1 MVFILKISFMKKD
14 LFKINEED
22 RNRILEMHIRA
33 TKNKYLFEGDTPT
46 TPTPAPTTPTTPTT
60 PTPAPTT
67 PTTPTTPTPAPAPT
81 TPKRFE
87 SATCAGKKPNC
98 QEKVLKIQIR
108 MNDECPSEV
117 LTTKLVEDGLTG
129 PKTMD
134 AWKMCKTKL
143 SPTKMKDDKGNLV
156 PVSTLPKDVV
166 KTTDEKP
173 QPLTPEELEMLKS

>member
-1 MVFILKISFMKKD
+1 VGNFLTFFTFNGIYNKISFMKKD

-22 RNRILEMHIRA
+22 RNRILEMHITA
-33 TKNKYLFEGDTPT
+33 TKNKYLFEQG
-46 TPTPAPTTPTTPTT
+46 TPTPEPTTPTT

-67 PTTPTTPTPAPAPT
+67 TTPTPA
-81 TPKRFE
+81 PKRFE

-108 MNDECPSEV
+108 MNDECPTEV

-129 PKTMD
+129 PKTMG

-156 PVSTLPKDVV
+156 PVSTAPKDIAQT
-166 KTTDEKP
+166 KDEKP

>member
-1 MVFILKISFMKKD
+1 MKKD

-33 TKNKYLFEGDTPT
+33 TKNKYLFEDDTT
-46 TPTPAPTTPTTPTT
+46 TTTTTTVAAAPTTPT
-60 PTPAPTT
+60 
-67 PTTPTTPTPAPAPT
+67 PAPT

-108 MNDECPSEV
+108 MNDECPTEV

>member
-1 MVFILKISFMKKD
+1 MKKD

-22 RNRILEMHIRA
+22 RNRILEMHITA
-33 TKNKYLFEGDTPT
+33 TKNKYLFEDDTTTTPTPAPT

-60 PTPAPTT
+60 PT
-67 PTTPTTPTPAPAPT
+67 PAPT

-156 PVSTLPKDVV
+156 SVSTAPKDIAQT
-166 KTTDEKP
+166 KDEKP

>member
-1 MVFILKISFMKKD
+1 
-14 LFKINEED
+14 
-22 RNRILEMHIRA
+22 
-33 TKNKYLFEGDTPT
+33 
-46 TPTPAPTTPTTPTT
+46 
-60 PTPAPTT
+60 
-67 PTTPTTPTPAPAPT
+67 
-81 TPKRFE
+81 
-87 SATCAGKKPNC
+87 
-98 QEKVLKIQIR
+98 
-108 MNDECPSEV
+108 
-117 LTTKLVEDGLTG
+117 LTG